1 MTVELRAHHLL
12 CMLTY
17 VGRGYSPA
25 FTENYDKVV
34 ARLAAGEN
42 ILIREGPDDICQ
54 PLLATTEPHCVNGSV
69 ADRDIQA
76 MSDVGHLL
84 GRPLRI
90 GDTINL
96 DAAAVDKLRIAFAKG
111 ESRRACA
118 DCEWFD
124 FCSAV
129 SKAGY
134 ADVRLK
140 LG

>member
-1 MTVELRAHHLL
+1 
-12 CMLTY
+12 MLTY

-25 FTENYDKVV
+25 FTENYDRVV
-34 ARLAAGEN
+34 ARLAAGED

-54 PLLATTEPHCVNGSV
+54 PLLATIDPHCLNGSV
-69 ADRDIQA
+69 AARDIQA
-76 MSDVGHLL
+76 MFDFGRLL

-90 GDTINL
+90 GDIINL
-96 DAAAVDKLRIAFAKG
+96 DATAVDKLRSAFVKG
-111 ESRRACA
+111 ENRRACA

-124 FCSAV
+124 LCSAV

-134 ADVRLK
+134 ADVLLK